1 MKNNLHPNKSRGFT
15 LIELLIVISI
25 IGILAAVL
33 IAVINPVAQQNKA
46 RDAGLKASLNKIGL
60 AINAYNSAYGTSSP
74 VYPPNNQFVSVELT
88 NAVTQSGP
96 GGAPYSAGAWVMF
109 SINGVTSPSTCA
121 SGYGSGGYA
130 GLGSSTCWFIYR
142 DNSGCVSVKSFGDN
156 TKYWRWQP
164 NAGDVVLTTS
174 SC

>member
-60 AINAYNSAYGTSSP
+60 AINAYNSAYNT
-74 VYPPNNQFVSVELT
+74 YPPMNQFVGVEITNSVQQ
-88 NAVTQSGP
+88 AIHA
-96 GGAPYSAGAWVMF
+96 GAPTDAGAWVMF
-109 SINGVTSPSTCA
+109 SINGVSAPATCA
-121 SGYGSGGYA
+121 DTYGSGGVT
-130 GLGSSTCWFIYR
+130 GLGARQCWFLLR
-142 DNSGCVSVKSFGDN
+142 SNSGCVSVKSYGDN
-156 TKYWRWQP
+156 TKYWVWQP
-164 NAGDVVLTTS
+164 NAGDVVLS
-174 SC
+174 AGWC